1 MKRFYFLLSV
11 VTLHVLVG
19 CQTNNTSDP
28 MALYGEI
35 SWTTPNTLT
44 DAEKAAGWQL
54 LFDGTS
60 AKGWHGYNQIGMPDC
75 WAIED
80 NCLTMKSVGGN
91 EEQDL
96 ITDKVYKSF
105 VLALEYKMTKGANSG
120 VLFHVKEDAKYT
132 FAYETGPEFQVI
144 DHESWS
150 DPLDDL
156 QINGANYAM
165 YAPLERPYKNIGEWN
180 QLMLVV
186 NGNEVTQILNGKIVV
201 KYTKYS
207 DEWTALRNSGK
218 WTDFPDYSKYDEGHI
233 SLQNHGTDVM
243 YRNIKLKE
251 RFR

>member
-1 MKRFYFLLSV
+1 MKHSYFLLSV
-11 VTLHVLVG
+11 VVLHLFVG
-19 CQTNNTSDP
+19 CQTNNSSDP

-35 SWTTPNTLT
+35 DWTTPNTLT

-54 LFDGTS
+54 LFDGVS
-60 AKGWHGYNQIGMPDC
+60 AKGWHGYNQIGVPDC
-75 WAIED
+75 WAVED

-96 ITDKVYKSF
+96 ITDKIYKRF

-120 VLFHVKEDAKYT
+120 VLFHVKEDPKYM

-150 DPLDDL
+150 DPLEDV

-165 YAPLERPYKNIGEWN
+165 HAPLERPYKNIGEWN

-186 NGNEVTQILNGKIVV
+186 NGNDVTQILNGKIVV

-207 DEWTALRNSGK
+207 DEWTTLRNSGK

-233 SLQNHGTDVM
+233 SLQNHGTNVM

-251 RFR
+251 L